1 MSEFKVAVGSLE
13 EQALKRRERLKNLK
27 RKAES
32 KTTEQSQQ
40 ENNGRAENAT
50 KVNLPRPTEI
60 LKSSTDDEHNAEVE
74 SEEINRQHDD
84 VVTQITQ
91 EMNELKVPLVI
102 EEIDIQNLAPRKP
115 DWDLKRDVAKK
126 LEILERR
133 TQRAIA
139 EIIRDRLKNNQNEL
153 DLQAVN
159 TVGYTANASQAE

>member
-1 MSEFKVAVGSLE
+1 MSEFTVSVGSLE

-27 RKAES
+27 RKAETKS
-32 KTTEQSQQ
+32 KEETEQAINDS
-40 ENNGRAENAT
+40 ENTAN
-50 KVNLPRPTEI
+50 VNFPVPTNI
-60 LKSSTDDEHNAEVE
+60 LKASTDEQQNAEVE
-74 SEEINRQHDD
+74 MEEIRPQNED
-84 VVTQITQ
+84 VVTKITE

-115 DWDLKRDVAKK
+115 DWDLKRDVSKK
-126 LEILERR
+126 LDILERR

-159 TVGYTANASQAE
+159 TFGYTAKATEAK